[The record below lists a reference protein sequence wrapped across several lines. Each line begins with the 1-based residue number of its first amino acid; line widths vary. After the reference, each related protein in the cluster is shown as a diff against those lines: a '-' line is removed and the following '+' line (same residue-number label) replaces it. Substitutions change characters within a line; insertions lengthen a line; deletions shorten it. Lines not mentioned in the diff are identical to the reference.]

1 MNQTSPSGM
10 FRTILPLA
18 TTVAMLVSQYFIWVY
33 APQEMTMGLVQ
44 KIFYIHLPLAWWAL
58 VCFAGVF
65 AGSIMVLVRN
75 NHPAWDAFAAA
86 CAEVGV
92 LLCGLALVTGSLW
105 ARSAWNTW
113 WTWDPRLSTT
123 LVTWFVYTAYLVLR
137 SAEIGGSGQRRIR
150 AVVGIVAFLDV
161 PLVFFSARMWRSIH
175 PAVFASKG
183 GGLEPEMWTTVLV
196 CVAAW
201 GTLFAALVLVRF
213 SGLLQRE
220 RVSGLLAARRSFE

>member
-1 MNQTSPSGM
+1 MKLDRIAVPAAVLAG
-10 FRTILPLA
+10 ILLA
-18 TTVAMLVSQYFIWVY
+18 AAQYFVWVY
-33 APQEMTMGLVQ
+33 APIEATMGQVQ
-44 KIFYIHLPLAWWAL
+44 KIFYTHLPLAWWAL
-58 VCFAGVF
+58 ISFFGVF
-65 AGSIMVLVRN
+65 AASVAYLVTRRDR
-75 NHPAWDAFAAA
+75 WDLLAGTFA
-86 CAEVGV
+86 EIGV
-92 LLCGLALVTGSLW
+92 LFSGLALITGSVW
-105 ARSAWNTW
+105 GRAAWNTW